1 MKHRLPL
8 LILVLALLAVP
19 AQAQKKKSSQ
29 YEKRITGLSV
39 TVDAGL
45 LVPNAK
51 QADFYSGRPGNDNTI
66 MRVLRSQQY
75 GTQIWNELVS
85 AQLISPSAIP
95 SYEAFDIAEYGRMYY
110 KLTYQLGVGIRYDY
124 ESGWGWLL
132 HFDYSQVAAAGQFQL
147 SSNNGTGILGPHQ
160 YVTCDVYG
168 IEKRMLIDFAI
179 AKRIPLSRNLDLE
192 LDFGFDLN
200 NTKVQENGIRVN
212 GHTYSILDIW
222 GGRTP
227 DMGSVGYEYI
237 NQGGIGIGGLA
248 AVALSYVFD
257 GATVDF
263 GYNLY
268 YIQTKYKG
276 YNDENA
282 YAFQHNIFLRF
293 NLNNFS
299 FFGK

>member
-1 MKHRLPL
+1 MKHRLSIL
-8 LILVLALLAVP
+8 LLTLAIFAMP

-29 YEKRITGLSV
+29 YEKRITGLSA

-45 LVPNAK
+45 LVPNVK
-51 QADFYSGRPGNDNTI
+51 QADFYSGRPENDNTI
-66 MRVLRSQQY
+66 NRVLRSQQY

-85 AQLISPSAIP
+85 AQLISPSAIH
-95 SYEAFDIAEYGRMYY
+95 SYEEFEIAEYGRMYY
-110 KLTYQLGVGIRYDY
+110 KLTYQLGIGFRYDY

-132 HFDYSQVAAAGQFQL
+132 HFDYSQVTAAGQFQL

-168 IEKRMLIDFAI
+168 AEKRMLIDFAI

-222 GGRTP
+222 GGRDP
-227 DMGSVGYEYI
+227 DIGSIGYEYI

-248 AVALSYVFD
+248 AVAISYVFN

-276 YNDENA
+276 YNDEDA